1 MYVGATVE
9 SKLHTRPLLLRLGIQ
24 TAANI
29 AKERCFKLSSM
40 SRVATKAR
48 VLLLHSG
55 SIYLRRYNTGRVWHI
70 YQRTIHIYQ
79 PNPPLLYFPPFLL
92 LLFPSSPAPL
102 FLLSRCLSDRTT
114 FQHAATFPP
123 LHRVNRE

>member
-9 SKLHTRPLLLRLGIQ
+9 SKLHTRPLLLRQGIQ

-55 SIYLRRYNTGRVWHI
+55 SIYLRRYNTGRV
-70 YQRTIHIYQ
+70 
-79 PNPPLLYFPPFLL
+79 
-92 LLFPSSPAPL
+92 
-102 FLLSRCLSDRTT
+102 
-114 FQHAATFPP
+114 
-123 LHRVNRE
+123 